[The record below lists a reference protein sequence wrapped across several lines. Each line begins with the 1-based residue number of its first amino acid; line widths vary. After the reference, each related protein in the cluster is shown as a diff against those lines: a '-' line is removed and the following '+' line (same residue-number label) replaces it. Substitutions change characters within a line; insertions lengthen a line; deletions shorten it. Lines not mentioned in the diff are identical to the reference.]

1 MSKPLILVT
10 NDDGYKAKG
19 INSIV
24 SELRELGEVVV
35 VAPGSS
41 MSGMSGAITVK
52 VPIRIGKM
60 WEEEGLSIYRCSG
73 TPVDCVKI
81 AINQVLHR
89 RPDLIVSGINHG
101 INSSVSVLYSGTMGA
116 ALEGCINEIPAIG
129 LSLNSYEK
137 DADFTT
143 SAKMGK
149 EIAIDVLKNGL
160 PRGTCLNVNVP
171 YTQEVK
177 GIRVCRQ
184 ADGMWAEE
192 FEKRV
197 DPHGGTYYWLTG
209 YFKDHE
215 PESEDTDE
223 WAIKNGY
230 ASVVPCTIDMT
241 AYDFINSL
249 KTRLDGFDEIK

>member
-19 INSIV
+19 INSII
-24 SELRELGEVVV
+24 SELKGLGEIVV
-35 VAPGSS
+35 VAPSNS
-41 MSGMSGAITVK
+41 MSGMSSAITVK
-52 VPIRIGKM
+52 VPIRIGKV
-60 WEEEGLSIYRCSG
+60 WEEDDLSIYRCSG

-81 AINQVLHR
+81 AINQILDR

-116 ALEGCINEIPAIG
+116 ALEGCINEIPSIG
-129 LSLNSYEK
+129 LSLNCYDK
-137 DADFTT
+137 DADFKA
-143 SAKMGK
+143 SAKAGK
-149 EIAIDVLKNGL
+149 EIAEDVLKNGL
-160 PRGTCLNVNVP
+160 PRGTCLNVNFP
-171 YTQEVK
+171 DSDQLK
-177 GIRVCRQ
+177 GWRVCRQ

-223 WAIKNGY
+223 WAVKNGY
-230 ASVVPCTIDMT
+230 ASVVPCMVDMT
-241 AYDFINSL
+241 QYDFINTL
-249 KTRLDGFDEIK
+249 NKRLNGSE